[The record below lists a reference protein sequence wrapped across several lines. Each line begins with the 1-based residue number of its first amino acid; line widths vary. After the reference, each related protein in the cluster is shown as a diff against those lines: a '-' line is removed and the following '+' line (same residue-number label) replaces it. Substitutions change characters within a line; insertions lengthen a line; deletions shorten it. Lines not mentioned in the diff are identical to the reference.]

1 MENLDALVRENIREL
16 KPYTSAREISA
27 GKGYVLLDA
36 NENPFGNA
44 FNRYPDPVQTRLKK
58 QIAKMTGVAPGQL
71 FLGNGSDEII
81 DLVMRLFCQPGKDNI
96 VTIDP
101 TYGMYEVVAKI
112 NGTELRKVA
121 LDDNFDI
128 SSGAM
133 LSEADEQTKLM
144 ILCSPN
150 NPTGNILNKSEI
162 RKLLDS
168 FPGIVLLDEAY
179 IDFAGD
185 NGFLGEMDQYPN
197 LVVLQTLSKAWG
209 LAGIRLGKA
218 FASEEIVSL
227 LNKVKF
233 PYNVSKINQ
242 EIAQK
247 ALNRKKQANKKIQ
260 RIISER
266 EKMKTR
272 LHTFSFIEHI
282 FPSDAN
288 FLLMKVSNSRTL
300 VDFMRRSGIL
310 IRDRSELSGCRNCVR
325 LTIGTPKQN
334 QLVLKKMKKFERSY
348 S

>member
-1 MENLDALVRENIREL
+1 MENLNALVRENIREL

-27 GKGYVLLDA
+27 AKGYVLLDA
-36 NENPFGNA
+36 NENPFGNTL
-44 FNRYPDPVQTRLKK
+44 NRYPDPVQTELKQ
-58 QIAKMTGVAPGQL
+58 QISKMNGVAPGQL

-112 NGTELRKVA
+112 NGIEFRKVA

-128 SSGAM
+128 STDAM
-133 LSEADEQTKLM
+133 LNEADEQTKLT

-150 NPTGNILNKSEI
+150 NPTGNILDKSEV

-179 IDFAGD
+179 IDFAAD
-185 NGFLGEMDQYPN
+185 KGFLGEMNQYPN
-197 LVVLQTLSKAWG
+197 LILLRTLSKAWG

-242 EIAQK
+242 KIAQK
-247 ALNRKKQANKKIQ
+247 ALNRQKQINKKIQ

-288 FLLMKVSNSRTL
+288 FLLMRVSNSQALT
-300 VDFMRRSGIL
+300 DFMQRSGIL
-310 IRDRSELSGCRNCVR
+310 VRDRSGLKGCRNCVR

-334 QLVLKKMKKFERSY
+334 QLVLKKMKKFERSLT
-348 S
+348 